1 MRRELKSLD
10 DFRESTNES
19 LGAVYRSFNQL
30 NQSLTEFSRN
40 AFNRA
45 IETQA
50 ELAKKAY
57 ESYISEASKLGQM
70 FLTGSRRFVVQAE
83 ERRALDVT
91 SDAAS
96 SNKSGPQRTAAQR
109 VTNQRK
115 SGAAKRPSG
124 AKRSTKAKR

>member
-57 ESYISEASKLGQM
+57 EGYISKP
-70 FLTGSRRFVVQAE
+70 R
-83 ERRALDVT
+83 
-91 SDAAS
+91 S
-96 SNKSGPQRTAAQR
+96 SARCF
-109 VTNQRK
+109 
-115 SGAAKRPSG
+115 
-124 AKRSTKAKR
+124 